1 MTKAERENLTR
12 ELAIIGGADDSPQGR
27 TVSVMP
33 NLRTETETAA
43 TADEPELPF
52 NPSDMTQT
60 QT

>member
-1 MTKAERENLTR
+1 MTR